1 MLSKTPGS
9 LPVGFLFLTLL
20 DLGHDLRK
28 VHHMNLQPRYP
39 RIIQGSFI
47 LFLLLAS
54 GGCESGPS
62 DSETGNSEE
71 AFYPIDFCIV
81 TGNDFDEEGSGMI
94 PYTHVHDGI
103 TIKFCCKPCL
113 PKFNKDPEK
122 YLVILDEEME
132 ALKKESVSDG

>member
-1 MLSKTPGS
+1 MNLYLGYPRFV
-9 LPVGFLFLTLL
+9 LGFFLLFTLL
-20 DLGHDLRK
+20 A
-28 VHHMNLQPRYP
+28 
-39 RIIQGSFI
+39 FW
-47 LFLLLAS
+47 
-54 GGCESGPS
+54 GCESGPS

-94 PYTHVHDGI
+94 PYTHVHEGI

-122 YLVILDEEME
+122 YLVILDEEVE

>member
-1 MLSKTPGS
+1 
-9 LPVGFLFLTLL
+9 
-20 DLGHDLRK
+20 
-28 VHHMNLQPRYP
+28 MNLQPRYP

-47 LFLLLAS
+47 LFLLFAF
-54 GGCESGPS
+54 GGCESRSS

-71 AFYPIDFCIV
+71 VFYPIDFCIV

-94 PYTHVHDGI
+94 PYTHVHEGI

-113 PKFNKDPEK
+113 PKFIKDPEK